1 MFQSLLF
8 SKEKCLHHI
17 CWVHFS
23 SISWFWYE
31 WLLVLIRLCWT
42 GRAGPQYMCWAGVSC
57 RCVTDTS
64 LLLYVTTL
72 KLDVNK
78 HTIIQSGS
86 RTLCRTL
93 DCWFCSEEKLLV
105 FQSSLKPLSETIK
118 RAAGCRVSGAATCSC
133 TVSDCASWAL
143 TDRVILGLNL
153 HHLLI

>member
-1 MFQSLLF
+1 MFSAKKNVWIIFVESIFHLF
-8 SKEKCLHHI
+8 PGSD
-17 CWVHFS
+17 
-23 SISWFWYE
+23 ISDYWFWSDYVGRVGPDRSTCAE
-31 WLLVLIRLCWT
+31 QVL
-42 GRAGPQYMCWAGVSC
+42 AAGVW
-57 RCVTDTS
+57 RTR
-64 LLLYVTTL
+64 LYFSTLQTL